1 MPQRHDSAR
10 AEFALRAKN
19 ALAAPHL
26 PQSMRRRRGRR
37 SSLLVVGATALLV
50 AGPLVL
56 WTGDDVYRQQARP
69 GHRRGMSQH
78 RALKS
83 PKHGTTPQR
92 IHGD

>member
-50 AGPLVL
+50 AGPQVG
-56 WTGDDVYRQQARP
+56 WAGGGVVRP
-69 GHRRGMSQH
+69 RGGAGPG
-78 RALKS
+78 RGVS
-83 PKHGTTPQR
+83 PRG
-92 IHGD
+92 GG